1 MITRALEDYKMITS
15 RSNQA
20 APAASDFASERSEAK
35 SRGNGQADREA
46 SDFASERSEAKSRGN
61 GQADRGASDFASER
75 SGAKSLGEGR
85 ADREAS
91 DFASE
96 RFGAEAEVASG
107 LVLRGFG
114 FRLGAVRGKVGV
126 RWGS

>member
-15 RSNQA
+15 RFNQA
-20 APAASDFASERSEAK
+20 APAASDFASERS
-35 SRGNGQADREA
+35 G
-46 SDFASERSEAKSRGN
+46 AKSRGN
-61 GQADRGASDFASER
+61 GQADRGTSDFASER

-85 ADREAS
+85 ADCGTS

-96 RFGAEAEVASG
+96 RPGAKAEVASG

-114 FRLGAVRGKVGV
+114 FRLGAVRGESRCTLVELGI
-126 RWGS
+126 ST

>member
-1 MITRALEDYKMITS
+1 MITRAPEDYKMITS

-20 APAASDFASERSEAK
+20 APA
-35 SRGNGQADREA
+35 
-46 SDFASERSEAKSRGN
+46 
-61 GQADRGASDFASER
+61 ASDFASER

-96 RFGAEAEVASG
+96 RFEGKTAEAAG
-107 LVLRGFG
+107 LVRRGLGFHFG
-114 FRLGAVRGKVGV
+114 TVRSES
-126 RWGS
+126 WGW

>member
-35 SRGNGQADREA
+35 S
-46 SDFASERSEAKSRGN
+46 
-61 GQADRGASDFASER
+61 
-75 SGAKSLGEGR
+75 LGEGR

-96 RFGAEAEVASG
+96 RFEGKTAEAAG
-107 LVLRGFG
+107 LVLQGFG
-114 FRLGAVRGKVGV
+114 FRFGTVRNES
-126 RWGS
+126 WGW

>member
-1 MITRALEDYKMITS
+1 MITRAPEDYKMITP

-35 SRGNGQADREA
+35 S
-46 SDFASERSEAKSRGN
+46 
-61 GQADRGASDFASER
+61 
-75 SGAKSLGEGR
+75 LGEGR

-96 RFGAEAEVASG
+96 RFEGKTAEAAG

-114 FRLGAVRGKVGV
+114 FRFGTVRNES
-126 RWGS
+126 WGW